1 VNTKTKIL
9 PAAVLAAFAMFPVSG
24 HAQDAD
30 NVHAAVDDSGAL
42 PADAP
47 AAPEDAQAASRPVAR
62 SNPVVIS
69 FGNGGMMT
77 ITDNGIGEGTGL
89 TRANAK

>member
-1 VNTKTKIL
+1 MNTKTKIL
-9 PAAVLAAFAMFPVSG
+9 PAAVLAAFAVFPVSG
-24 HAQDAD
+24 HAQDPYS
-30 NVHAAVDDSGAL
+30 VHAALDDVGAL
-42 PADAP
+42 PANAP
-47 AAPEDAQAASRPVAR
+47 AAPEDAQAPSRPVSR

-77 ITDNGIGEGTGL
+77 ITDNGIGEGTGI